1 MAKIIKEKNPKEI
14 VHYDAKSDVL
24 YLGAK
29 KGLEE
34 EYVEVAPGI
43 GIELDDRGKV
53 IGVEILNASR
63 VMKPVA
69 KRLFPTVGR
78 ISRREPSLAAR

>member
-1 MAKIIKEKNPKEI
+1 MRKKIKNN
-14 VHYDAKSDVL
+14 VHYDVESDVL

-43 GIELDDRGKV
+43 GAELDAGGKV
-53 IGVEILNASR
+53 IGVEILNASK
-63 VMKPVA
+63 VMRPVS
-69 KRLFPTVGR
+69 KFWFPARR
-78 ISRREPSLAAR
+78 IQPRERTFAAR